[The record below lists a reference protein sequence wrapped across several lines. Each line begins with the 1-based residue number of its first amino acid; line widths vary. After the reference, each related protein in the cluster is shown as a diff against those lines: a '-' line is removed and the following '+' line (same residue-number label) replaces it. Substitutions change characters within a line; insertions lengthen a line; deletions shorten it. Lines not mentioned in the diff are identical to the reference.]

1 MASDNSHAKILE
13 ALGNTHEKRVVKAL
27 SELEKRIASL
37 IGKAPLKNGNLFDL
51 EWAIAARRDILQVMT
66 EEYLTTANVNVKEYK
81 KALESAEKMISKYTD
96 FVGLS
101 PEVVRGLQN
110 VAFRGYEDI
119 ANTFVNDLAN
129 ELYNNTLT
137 GRSVDKSITTM
148 RQKINGVYAQ
158 SDQVEI
164 ERLVNIANA
173 GGAGAADAIKTLHS
187 IYAADKLGN
196 NMRRYAS
203 QMVHDALMQF
213 DAAVNVQSGRQTGAT
228 QWKYYGSVVNDTR
241 PFCEK
246 HAGNVYTEEQIAEIW
261 AGDWAGKAAG
271 DPFIV
276 RGGYNCRHHWRP
288 YYSETEGE
296 IKPEKPKAPVNEKP
310 SFVIPDEVAVTGSKD
325 AFIKEMNKLSDD
337 QIKLVNKLPKPS
349 TLEDKAGSGAYYSIS
364 KRLEADVSKR
374 SGSIV
379 RHEYGHHVDFML
391 GKDYQGVSEL
401 DPAFLKAF
409 DTDRKAL
416 GLHRMPSKGV
426 AMEELHSLLFE
437 TVEAQSKYGTY
448 TIKKSQLKNDE
459 LGNFSDIVDALTN
472 GEFQSYKSGTF
483 GHGKTYYKRAG
494 SKPKE
499 VFANLFA
506 LRNTQFWGVAKQKF
520 PEMTKRFDE
529 LIAEGLK

>member
-1 MASDNSHAKILE
+1 MAIDTTHAQILE
-13 ALGNTHEKRVVKAL
+13 ALGNTHEKRIVESL
-27 SELEKRIASL
+27 SKLEKRIASL
-37 IGKAPLKNGNLFDL
+37 IGKAPLKDGNLFDL
-51 EWAIAARRDILQVMT
+51 EWAIAARRDILQTMT

-81 KALESAEKMISKYTD
+81 KAVESAEKMISKYTD

-101 PEVVRGLQN
+101 PEVIRGLQN

-129 ELYNNTLT
+129 EVYNNTLT
-137 GRSVDKSITTM
+137 GRSVDKSILTM

-173 GGAGAADAIKTLHS
+173 GGSGAAEAIKALHS
-187 IYAADKLGN
+187 VYAADKLGN

-213 DAAVNVQSGRQTGAT
+213 DAAINVQSGKETGAT
-228 QWKYYGSVVNDTR
+228 HWKYYGSVVNDTR

-246 HAGNVYTEEQIAEIW
+246 HAGKVYTEDEIDEIW

-288 YYSETEGE
+288 YYTETEGE
-296 IKPEKPKAPVNEKP
+296 VPATKAKAKEAD
-310 SFVIPDEVAVTGSKD
+310 SFVIPDDLQVKGSKE
-325 AFIKEMNKLSDD
+325 AFITEMNKLSED
-337 QIKLVNKLPKPS
+337 QIRLSNKLPKPS
-349 TLEDKAGSGAYYSIS
+349 SLEDKASSGSYYPIS

-379 RHEYGHHVDFML
+379 RHEYGHHIDYML
-391 GKDYQGVSEL
+391 GKEFRAISEA
-401 DPAFLKAF
+401 DAGFLKAIEA
-409 DTDRKAL
+409 DKKAL
-416 GLHRMPSKGV
+416 GLSRMPAKGL
-426 AMEELHSLLFE
+426 AMEDLYSNLFE
-437 TVEAQSKYGTY
+437 TVEVQSKSGLYK
-448 TIKKSQLKNDE
+448 IKKSQLKNDE
-459 LGNFSDIVDALTN
+459 LGNFSDIVDALTK
-472 GEFQSYKSGTF
+472 GDFQSFKYGTF

-494 SKPKE
+494 SVPKE
-499 VFANLFA
+499 IFANMFA
-506 LRNTQFWGVAKQKF
+506 LRNTPYWQLAKQKF
-520 PEMTKRFDE
+520 PELAKRFDE
-529 LIAEGLK
+529 IIAEGLK

>member
-1 MASDNSHAKILE
+1 MAADTSHSQILE
-13 ALGNTHEKRVVKAL
+13 ALGNTHEKRIVQAL
-27 SELEKRIASL
+27 AELEKRIASL
-37 IGKAPLKNGNLFDL
+37 IGNAPLKDGNLFDL

-66 EEYLTTANVNVKEYK
+66 EEYLSTANINVKEYQ
-81 KALESAEKMISKYTD
+81 KAVDSANKMISKYTD

-129 ELYNNTLT
+129 EVYNNTLT

-173 GGAGAADAIKTLHS
+173 GGSGAAEAIKTLHS

-213 DAAVNVQSGRQTGAT
+213 DAAINVQAGKETGAT
-228 QWKYYGSVVNDTR
+228 HWKYYGSVINDTR

-246 HAGNVYTEEQIAEIW
+246 HAGKVYTEDEINEIW

-288 YYSETEGE
+288 YYLETEGE
-296 IKPEKPKAPVNEKP
+296 VPAKKEKKPEQTT
-310 SFVIPDEVAVTGSKD
+310 FVVPDEVQVKGSKE
-325 AFIKEMNKLSDD
+325 AFVTEMNKLSED

-349 TLEDKAGSGAYYSIS
+349 SLEDKASSGSYYPIS
-364 KRLEADVSKR
+364 KRLEADVNKR

-379 RHEYGHHVDFML
+379 RHEYGHHVDYML
-391 GKDYQGVSEL
+391 GQTAFQAISEV
-401 DPAFLKAF
+401 DSAFLKAIEA
-409 DTDRKAL
+409 DKKSL
-416 GLHRMPSKGV
+416 GLHRMPAKGV
-426 AMEELHSLLFE
+426 AMEDFYSELFD
-437 TVEAQSKYGTY
+437 TVEVQSKSGLYK
-448 TIKKSQLKNDE
+448 IKKSQLKNDE
-459 LGNFSDIVDALTN
+459 LGNFSDIVDALTK
-472 GEFQSYKSGTF
+472 GDFQSFKHGTF
-483 GHGKTYYKRAG
+483 GHGKSYYKRSG
-494 SKPKE
+494 SVPKE
-499 VFANLFA
+499 IFANMFA
-506 LRNTQFWGVAKQKF
+506 LRNTPYWKLAQQKF
-520 PEMTKRFDE
+520 PELTKRFDQI
-529 LIAEGLK
+529 IAEGLK

>member
-1 MASDNSHAKILE
+1 MAADTSHSQILE
-13 ALGNTHEKRVVKAL
+13 ALGNTHEKRIVQAL
-27 SELEKRIASL
+27 AELEKRIASL
-37 IGKAPLKNGNLFDL
+37 IGKAPLKDGNLFDL

-66 EEYLTTANVNVKEYK
+66 EEYLSTANINVKEYQ
-81 KALESAEKMISKYTD
+81 KAVDSANKMISKYTD

-129 ELYNNTLT
+129 EVYNNTLT

-173 GGAGAADAIKTLHS
+173 GGSGAAEAIKTLHS

-213 DAAVNVQSGRQTGAT
+213 DAAINVQAGKETGAT
-228 QWKYYGSVVNDTR
+228 HWKYYGSVINDTR

-246 HAGNVYTEEQIAEIW
+246 HAGKVYTEDEINEIW

-288 YYSETEGE
+288 YYLEQPQEISKEPKTEKFVASKQIIGDSAAVKKFE
-296 IKPEKPKAPVNEKP
+296 NVVNTMTPEQVQIAKKVDSINEFK
-310 SFVIPDEVAVTGSKD
+310 
-325 AFIKEMNKLSDD
+325 
-337 QIKLVNKLPKPS
+337 
-349 TLEDKAGSGAYYSIS
+349 TLEGGGYYRASEKLLASPLNDDSTI
-364 KRLEADVSKR
+364 
-374 SGSIV
+374 
-379 RHEYGHHVDFML
+379 RHEFGHHVD
-391 GKDYQGVSEL
+391 Q
-401 DPAFLKAF
+401 
-409 DTDRKAL
+409 
-416 GLHRMPSKGV
+416 H
-426 AMEELHSLLFE
+426 
-437 TVEAQSKYGTY
+437 
-448 TIKKSQLKNDE
+448 
-459 LGNFSDIVDALTN
+459 
-472 GEFQSYKSGTF
+472 
-483 GHGKTYYKRAG
+483 
-494 SKPKE
+494 
-499 VFANLFA
+499 LFA
-506 LRNTQFWGVAKQKF
+506 LRKGNELGNASLSVIDEGFNKAIAKDKKNLGFTKSFATASKPLLDDFYEQKIITKTVGNSTRIYQKTVPKINGQEGISDIFDALSKGGMANAHGVYGHGKSYFKDYGQVQREIFANLWELRSTTHWDDVKKWVPNLAQ
-520 PEMTKRFDE
+520 RFDE
-529 LIAEGLK
+529 ILMEFSK